1 MSCKDD
7 NGVEGMEEN
16 EDIGVETV
24 EAVDEIEVDEVEVDE
39 MEE

>member
-1 MSCKDD
+1 
-7 NGVEGMEEN
+7 MEEN